1 MPFFSRLL
9 PHSLAVEYPTQEH
22 AYKGDCRSAHI
33 SVKAQK
39 VIRTSRHAQT
49 IVYPAISRPTHF
61 YTHPTQIQLAKFETG
76 PTMTIRRMIYLG
88 IVAVII
94 VLAYFGWKLT
104 ARSAYE
110 SAEYTVLESDSPFE
124 TREYPDL
131 QMATTNMQFK
141 SQGDDGSFMRLFRY
155 ISGANEQEQKV
166 AMTTPVFMEPEADGT
181 QGQMGFVI
189 PKNVA
194 EQRVPEPTSEQVQIL
209 KRAGGRFAV
218 IRFAGRMNRESVA
231 KAEEQLRTWM
241 NKKGLVGE
249 PDAELAGYDPPWT
262 PGPFRRNEVLI
273 RLK

>member
-1 MPFFSRLL
+1 
-9 PHSLAVEYPTQEH
+9 
-22 AYKGDCRSAHI
+22 
-33 SVKAQK
+33 
-39 VIRTSRHAQT
+39 
-49 IVYPAISRPTHF
+49 
-61 YTHPTQIQLAKFETG
+61 
-76 PTMTIRRMIYLG
+76 MTIRRMIYMG
-88 IVAVII
+88 IVSVVI

-131 QMATTNMQFK
+131 QLATTNMQFK
-141 SQGDDGSFMRLFRY
+141 SQGDDGGFMRLFRY
-155 ISGANEQEQKV
+155 ISGANEEQQKV
-166 AMTTPVFMEPEADGT
+166 AMTTPVFMEPQADGA

-249 PDAELAGYDPPWT
+249 LDAELAGYDPPWT